1 MREDLRRLSSTVFS
15 SSIAGKT
22 TMDRNREFQRSLYD
36 WYTRGCLYR
45 FLPECVATKTRETGV
60 YRLNASGGAAS
71 LPTAAQRDNEH
82 EKRIKILG
90 SGGEGEIL
98 NEGDGLR
105 SRVVEEGD
113 DTTISVET
121 DRPYY
126 FSSFTLD
133 LTRKLYED
141 FGDTALVITDIAEF
155 FGRLHSAASENGLHA
170 VSAPVRYT
178 GSVVVYGRAA
188 VSVNPFFDKDVGYK
202 EQKEFRTVLWYA
214 EQDSPFTELNLGNL
228 AEITELIPKR
238 DFSRAR
244 RVEESFFDDLSREAM
259 WQLNVR

>member
-1 MREDLRRLSSTVFS
+1 
-15 SSIAGKT
+15 
-22 TMDRNREFQRSLYD
+22 MDRKREFQQLLYD

-45 FLPECVATKTRETGV
+45 FLPEWVATKTRDTGV

-82 EKRIKILG
+82 KKRIKILG

-98 NEGDGLR
+98 HQGDDLR
-105 SRVVEEGD
+105 SRVVEEGG
-113 DTTISVET
+113 DTTIFVET

-126 FSSFTLD
+126 LSSFTLD
-133 LTRKLYED
+133 LTRQLYED

-155 FGRLHSAASENGLHA
+155 FGRLHSAARQNGLHA

-178 GSVVVYGRAA
+178 SSVVAYGRAA
-188 VSVNPFFDKDVGYK
+188 VSVSPFLDKDIWYK
-202 EQKEFRTVLWYA
+202 ELKEFRTILCYA
-214 EQDSPFTELNLGNL
+214 EKGRPFIELDLGNL

-238 DFSRAR
+238 DFSCERK
-244 RVEESFFDDLSREAM
+244 VEESFFDDLSQEAM
-259 WQLNVR
+259 WQLNVP